1 MRPYPEEVIRAIQGG
16 VAAHFA
22 PELRSSYA
30 TAQFA
35 FSMMLFTIAQRD
47 YDTAVPDLL
56 DANKALRSLLA
67 DAAAALEGI
76 AGDAA
81 AVARTALASL
91 PPPADSLRLSALRQ
105 ENEALRDAVCK
116 LAPMIEPAEDVA
128 ELAPMRPAR
137 AAIYAFLLEDARRRI
152 VPILTV

>member
-1 MRPYPEEVIRAIQGG
+1 
-16 VAAHFA
+16 
-22 PELRSSYA
+22 
-30 TAQFA
+30 
-35 FSMMLFTIAQRD
+35 MMLFTIAQRD

-56 DANKALRSLLA
+56 DANKALRSLLI

-81 AVARTALASL
+81 DAARTAIASL
-91 PPPADSLRLSALRQ
+91 PPPAGSLRLSALRQ

-116 LAPMIEPAEDVA
+116 LAPVIEPADDVA